1 MPFYEDTEIDYI
13 NECKRKAKALI
24 RSSFRFRDRK
34 SVRDHI
40 IRQGTRPHFHSGEW
54 MGLIEDRTGKIG
66 SGSKLLLRQ
75 LALMIAEGHFPTPKV
90 DVNSERA
97 RRAKHILQTEYM
109 NEPDNLI
116 RYTIK
121 SSSYAP
127 QMKNGKWTGDAENEV
142 GDQVTLNHQERVQMA
157 KLINEGYFGIEPM

>member
-1 MPFYEDTEIDYI
+1 MPLYEDSEIDYI
-13 NECKRKAKALI
+13 NQCKAQANKLI
-24 RSSFRFRDRK
+24 RSSSRFRDRK

-54 MGLIEDRTGKIG
+54 MGLIEDQAGKIG
-66 SGSKLLLRQ
+66 TGSKLLLRQ

-90 DVNSERA
+90 DVDSERA
-97 RRAKHILQTEYM
+97 RRAKHILRTEYM
-109 NEPDNLI
+109 HEPDNLI

-121 SSSYAP
+121 SSPYVP
-127 QMKNGKWTGDAENEV
+127 QMKNGKWTGDAENGV